1 MACVQEIATCGMFS
15 GAIGLTLP
23 YPFDVV
29 RTRQQANVTSEIRV
43 SRALF
48 NLYKSSGFF
57 HLFKGYSCSILFY
70 CPASAIYYCAYEN
83 SRRKMRLQYR
93 QCSESFLEGI
103 AGFVAISAGM
113 LLWTPMDNIAQKCQ
127 CGDKSVT
134 PKRVTRDI
142 LKSEGVSGFYRGFNA
157 SVLAAGPQ
165 CALFWSLYESSK
177 RAIAP
182 FHSECPSTQ
191 FASALFAA
199 TGSVFLTNPIDV
211 VRCQIQT
218 DVAGGTVHRASK
230 ESIFRVIGTVV
241 KQEGM
246 RNLWFKGLRA
256 RCLVVVPDYV
266 TGILSFEFA
275 FEKFTGFYR
284 GVADFSVS

>member
-1 MACVQEIATCGMFS
+1 MSCIKEIATSGVFS
-15 GAIGLTLP
+15 GAIGVTLP

-29 RTRQQANVTSEIRV
+29 RTRQQANVISEIRV

-83 SRRKMRLQYR
+83 SRRKMRLR
-93 QCSESFLEGI
+93 FRNCSESFLEGV
-103 AGFVAISAGM
+103 AGFIAISTGM

-127 CGDKSVT
+127 CGGKSDT
-134 PKRVTRDI
+134 PSRIARQI
-142 LKSEGVSGFYRGFNA
+142 LKSEGFRGFYRGFNA
-157 SVLAAGPQ
+157 SVLSAGPQ
-165 CALFWSLYESSK
+165 CGLFWSLYESSK
-177 RAIAP
+177 RAISP
-182 FHSECPSTQ
+182 FYHECPTTQ
-191 FASALFAA
+191 FVCALLGA

-218 DVAGGTVHRASK
+218 DVAGGSVHLASK
-230 ESIFRVIGTVV
+230 ESICRAIKTVV
-241 KQEGM
+241 KKEGL

-256 RCLVVVPDYV
+256 RCLVAVPDYV
-266 TGILSFEFA
+266 AGILTFEFA
-275 FEKFTGFYR
+275 FQQLTGFHR
-284 GVADFSVS
+284 DVELSI